1 MVVGVAVLSLVG
13 CVLKAEVILGG
24 YNFDFAG
31 RPPLQVDLRVTR
43 NGALVDLV
51 AIVLHMKAETAPDT
65 ADYDRRKAAGTALKQ

>member
-1 MVVGVAVLSLVG
+1 
-13 CVLKAEVILGG
+13 
-24 YNFDFAG
+24 
-31 RPPLQVDLRVTR
+31 VDLRVTR